1 MGKKKNRIIVVLL
14 IAALL
19 AIGIYFG
26 WQRFGGEIGGGAA
39 EAVGGEQAG
48 GTEQGP
54 GQGESEQQTV
64 FAVSTTQAVQ
74 GQIKDYIDVN
84 GDVVTKT
91 RVDTYPDTAGKL
103 SGLYVEVGERV
114 RKDQVIAE
122 VDPSRPGM
130 QFSASP
136 VKAPISGMITSLPVQ
151 VGSTVS
157 QQMTV
162 AQVSKMDDLELRVHV
177 AERFISKM
185 QVGLSAE
192 IRFEAYPSREF
203 TGRVREVS
211 PVVDPVSR
219 TLELKISI
227 SDGTDILKAGMFGE
241 VKIITEEKLKVVK
254 IPSDSLVRRFGDD
267 FVFVVNR
274 DAAAADAGSEGT
286 DSGAEDTAAGAEQTD
301 AAATDSTEAS
311 AGADDSGILGVAERR
326 RVSAGIEI
334 DQKLEIQ
341 SGLEPGEE
349 VVYRGQTLLEK
360 GSRVRVVEQ
369 VQPLSESDTL
379 D

>member
-14 IAALL
+14 VLALL
-19 AIGIYFG
+19 AIGTYFG
-26 WQRFGGEIGGGAA
+26 LERFGAEKVA
-39 EAVGGEQAG
+39 EAVTNIEEKTGD
-48 GTEQGP
+48 TEQ
-54 GQGESEQQTV
+54 ETV
-64 FAVSTTQAVQ
+64 FAVSTTKAVQ

-103 SGLYVEVGERV
+103 SALYVEVGDRV

-136 VKAPISGMITSLPVQ
+136 VKAPISGMITLLPVQ

-192 IRFEAYPSREF
+192 IKFEAYPSREF
-203 TGRVREVS
+203 TGRVREIS

-227 SDGTDILKAGMFGE
+227 SDGADILKAGMFGE
-241 VKIITEEKLKVVK
+241 VKIVTEEKSNVVK

-274 DAAAADAGSEGT
+274 DAAAN
-286 DSGAEDTAAGAEQTD
+286 ED
-301 AAATDSTEAS
+301 
-311 AGADDSGILGVAERR
+311 ADDSDILGVAERR

-334 DQKLEIQ
+334 DQKLEVQ

-349 VVYRGQTLLEK
+349 VVYRGQTLLED
-360 GSRVRVVEQ
+360 GSKVRVVEQ

>member
-1 MGKKKNRIIVVLL
+1 MGTKKVGKIVVLL
-14 IAALL
+14 LLAALL
-19 AIGIYFG
+19 GIGIYFG
-26 WQRFGGEIGGGAA
+26 LERFGSENNGKAIAGA
-39 EAVGGEQAG
+39 EGPAG
-48 GTEQGP
+48 DTEQ
-54 GQGESEQQTV
+54 ETV
-64 FAVSTTQAVQ
+64 FAVSTTKAVQ

-103 SGLYVEVGERV
+103 SGLYVEVGDRV

-192 IRFEAYPSREF
+192 IKFEAYPSREF
-203 TGRVREVS
+203 TGRVREIS

-227 SDGTDILKAGMFGE
+227 SDGADILKAGMFGE
-241 VKIITEEKLKVVK
+241 VKIVTEEKSNVVK

-274 DAAAADAGSEGT
+274 DAAAN
-286 DSGAEDTAAGAEQTD
+286 ED
-301 AAATDSTEAS
+301 
-311 AGADDSGILGVAERR
+311 ADDSDILGVAERR

-334 DQKLEIQ
+334 DQKLEVQ

-349 VVYRGQTLLEK
+349 VVYRGQTLLED
-360 GSRVRVVEQ
+360 GSKVRVVEQ

>member
-1 MGKKKNRIIVVLL
+1 MGTKKFRIISVVLL
-14 IAALL
+14 LAALL
-19 AIGIYFG
+19 AIGGYFG
-26 WQRFGGEIGGGAA
+26 LQRFGGEIGGGADGSA
-39 EAVGGEQAG
+39 PGTEQAA

-54 GQGESEQQTV
+54 GQGEAEQEAV

-192 IRFEAYPSREF
+192 IKFEAYPSREF
-203 TGRVREVS
+203 TGRVREIS

-227 SDGTDILKAGMFGE
+227 SDGSDVLKAGMFGE
-241 VKIITEEKLKVVK
+241 VKIITEEKSKVVK

-274 DAAAADAGSEGT
+274 DAGAAGT
-286 DSGAEDTAAGAEQTD
+286 DGSDT
-301 AAATDSTEAS
+301 
-311 AGADDSGILGVAERR
+311 DDRDILGLAERR
-326 RVSAGIEI
+326 KVSAGIEI
-334 DQKLEIQ
+334 DQKLEVQ

-349 VVYRGQTLLEK
+349 VVYRGQTLLED
-360 GSRVRVVEQ
+360 GSKVRVVEQ

>member
-1 MGKKKNRIIVVLL
+1 MGKKKIGKIVVLL
-14 IAALL
+14 LLAVLL
-19 AIGIYFG
+19 AIGGYFG
-26 WQRFGGEIGGGAA
+26 LQRFGGDIESEVLAGAEEP
-39 EAVGGEQAG
+39 EAGE
-48 GTEQGP
+48 
-54 GQGESEQQTV
+54 EQQTV
-64 FAVSTTQAVQ
+64 FAVSTIKAVQ

-103 SGLYVEVGERV
+103 SALYVEVGDRV

-122 VDPSRPGM
+122 VDPSKPGM

-185 QVGLSAE
+185 QVGLPAE
-192 IRFEAYPSREF
+192 IRFEAYPSRSF
-203 TGRVREVS
+203 TGRVREIS

-227 SDGTDILKAGMFGE
+227 SDGADVLKSGMFGE
-241 VKIITEEKLKVVK
+241 VKIITEEKSKVVK

-274 DAAAADAGSEGT
+274 DT
-286 DSGAEDTAAGAEQTD
+286 
-301 AAATDSTEAS
+301 
-311 AGADDSGILGVAERR
+311 AGADTEADDEATNGAANGASEEDSDVFGLVERR

-349 VVYRGQTLLEK
+349 VVYRGQSLLED
-360 GSRVRVVEQ
+360 GSKVRVVEQ

>member
-241 VKIITEEKLKVVK
+241 VKIITEEKSKVVK

-334 DQKLEIQ
+334 DQKLEVQ

-349 VVYRGQTLLEK
+349 VVYRGQTLLED
-360 GSRVRVVEQ
+360 GSKVRVVEQ